1 VGVPIVLDCDTGTDD
16 AVAILCAVLHP
27 GVDLLG
33 VCTVWGNH
41 DVRHTTDNTLRV
53 LDLVGAGEVPVVPGL
68 NGPFRGR
75 ATPLPSGRDDLPA
88 TLDLPEPTGRP
99 YAGHAPDWL
108 ADLVGAHPQPVT
120 VVATGP
126 LSNLAAAIERHPDLV
141 DRVDRVV
148 CLAGTHEE
156 PGVLP
161 LVERNVWCDP
171 EAAALVVDAGFADL
185 TLVGMDATFSAPL
198 DAADVAEL
206 RDLRT
211 PAAAVA
217 ARLVEER
224 IAWYADDEA
233 MGPLGAAPLHDPMAL
248 AHVLDPAVL
257 TTRPAA
263 VVVDLADGPTY
274 GRTVLDLEAR
284 APTLRVALSADH
296 DRYLG
301 WLCGVLGEVLG
312 PS

>member
-1 VGVPIVLDCDTGTDD
+1 VGLPIVLDCDTGTDD
-16 AVAILCAVLHP
+16 AVAILCAALHP
-27 GVDLLG
+27 DLELLG

-41 DVRHTTDNTLRV
+41 DVRNTTDNTLRV
-53 LDLVGAGEVPVVPGL
+53 LDLVAAGRVPVVPGL

-75 ATPLPSGRDDLPA
+75 ATPLPSGRDDLPP
-88 TLDLPEPTGRP
+88 TLDLPEPRSRP
-99 YAGHAPDWL
+99 HAAHAPDWL
-108 ADLVGAHPQPVT
+108 AELVVAHPEPVT

-126 LSNLAAAIERHPDLV
+126 LSNLAAALERHPDLV
-141 DRVDRVV
+141 ERVGQVV

-171 EAAALVVDAGFADL
+171 EAAAAVVDAGFADL
-185 TLVGMDATFSAPL
+185 TFVGMDATFSAPL
-198 DAADVAEL
+198 DATDAATL
-206 RDLRT
+206 RGLGT
-211 PAAAVA
+211 PAAELV

-248 AHVLDPAVL
+248 AHVVDPALL
-257 TTRPAA
+257 TTSPASL
-263 VVVDLADGPTY
+263 VVDLEEGPTY

-284 APTLRVALSADH
+284 APTLGMALRADH
-296 DRYLG
+296 DRYLA
-301 WLCGVLGEVLG
+301 WLCGILGG
-312 PS
+312 S